1 MPVESRAASRSTGPE
16 PAAPGRCWPDL
27 TVRPYGQGVSAGPV
41 VPGGTAPRRDSRRAD
56 ILDAFTR
63 AVAERGYDGTN
74 FGDLA
79 AALGISKG
87 TIVHH
92 FGTKDAML
100 RELHEGYMRRRLT
113 EVRLVWERLPAPAE
127 RLAAFVHLGVR
138 YQVVDRWASVAFQRE
153 VLRFAAEPGMEMLQA
168 LRHDYRELV
177 EHVLA
182 EGTAAG
188 VFRPGDDRLRTLQ
201 LFGSVHWMWTWFVPD
216 GPRPVAEVAASF
228 VETFLA
234 GVLVEPSAAA
244 ALADPEGPVARAVTV
259 ALDAGRSGVLDGDR
273 DHTAS

>member
-1 MPVESRAASRSTGPE
+1 
-16 PAAPGRCWPDL
+16 
-27 TVRPYGQGVSAGPV
+27 VSAGAV
-41 VPGGTAPRRDSRRAD
+41 VPEGTAPRRDSRRAE

-79 AALGISKG
+79 AELGISKG

-100 RELHEGYMRRRLT
+100 RELHEGYMRRRLA
-113 EVRLVWERLPAPAE
+113 EVRQVWERLSGPAE

-138 YQVVDRWASVAFQRE
+138 YQVVDRSASVAFQRE
-153 VLRFAAEPGMEMLQA
+153 VVRFAAEPGMETSQA
-168 LRHDYRELV
+168 LRQDYRELV
-177 EHVLA
+177 ERVLA

-201 LFGSVHWMWTWFVPD
+201 LFGSVHWMWTWFSPG

-228 VETFLA
+228 VDTFLA
-234 GVLVEPSAAA
+234 GVLVDGAAAA
-244 ALADPEGPVARAVTV
+244 ALADPAGAVARAVTE
-259 ALDAGRSGVLDGDR
+259 ALDAGGSRALDGDR
-273 DHTAS
+273 DHSPS